1 MAESNKIETKS
12 NIISETKSYISKGQ
26 SNWQIISKT
35 NQKKAKTQGQKI
47 GVIKGREELGRHIV

>member
-35 NQKKAKTQGQKI
+35 NQKKDKTQRQKNLEIKRRKQLSQKI
-47 GVIKGREELGRHIV
+47 L